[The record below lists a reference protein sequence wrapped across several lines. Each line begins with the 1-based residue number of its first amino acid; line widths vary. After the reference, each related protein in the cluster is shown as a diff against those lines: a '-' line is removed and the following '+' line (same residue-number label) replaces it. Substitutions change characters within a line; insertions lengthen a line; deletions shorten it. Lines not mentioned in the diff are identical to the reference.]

1 MDASNLA
8 VGAIL
13 TQNINSKCN
22 EPITYASHL
31 LNIVVE
37 LYDDEA

>member
-8 VGAIL
+8 IWAIL
-13 TQNINSKCN
+13 AQNINDKCN

-31 LNIVVE
+31 LNTYTGII
-37 LYDDEA
+37 